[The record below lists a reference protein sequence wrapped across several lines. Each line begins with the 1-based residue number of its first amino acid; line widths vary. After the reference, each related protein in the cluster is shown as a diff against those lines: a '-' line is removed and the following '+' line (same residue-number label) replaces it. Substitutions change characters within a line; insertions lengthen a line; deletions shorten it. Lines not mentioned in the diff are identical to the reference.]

1 MSLQLSVMFFLL
13 FMFLV
18 VLAEYVGKILKE
30 ARDDASYIV
39 MDELSST
46 VSIADT
52 ERKKSFGV
60 II

>member
-1 MSLQLSVMFFLL
+1 
-13 FMFLV
+13 MFLV
-18 VLAEYVGKILKE
+18 VLAEYEKILKE

-52 ERKKSFGV
+52 ERKNLSE
-60 II
+60 

>member
-1 MSLQLSVMFFLL
+1 MFFLL

-52 ERKKSFGV
+52 ERKNLSE
-60 II
+60 

>member
-1 MSLQLSVMFFLL
+1 MDNYVLAAFCNVFLAIYV
-13 FMFLV
+13 FV

-52 ERKKSFGV
+52 ERKNLSE
-60 II
+60 